1 MKKQLIIY
9 LLITVLVNGLFAQSK
24 TSFNTYSAVN
34 MNNVSSP
41 QGAIIFKVYS
51 LGKNVT
57 EARER
62 AQRDAV
68 HAIIF
73 QGISGSRY
81 PNPMIS
87 DPSDLTND
95 SKYWKGF
102 FGVKDL
108 VSGKPD
114 KKVNALYL
122 NYVKVPLN
130 YTIDPKDKKQVGGK
144 ESVGIVVEVA
154 YDNLRERLET
164 DGKVKKL
171 GF

>member
-1 MKKQLIIY
+1 MKKKIIPI
-9 LLITVLVNGLFAQSK
+9 LALVICYSGLFAQAN

-41 QGAIIFKVYS
+41 QGALIFKVYS
-51 LGKNVT
+51 LGKNVAD
-57 EARER
+57 ARKR

-81 PNPMIS
+81 PNPLVS
-87 DPSDLTND
+87 DPSDFTED
-95 SKYWKGF
+95 KKYWKNF

-114 KKVNALYL
+114 KKVNPLYL

-130 YTIDPKDKKQVGGK
+130 YTIDPKDKRKVGGK

-154 YDNLRERLET
+154 YDNLRKKLEA
-164 DGKVKKL
+164 DGKVQKL